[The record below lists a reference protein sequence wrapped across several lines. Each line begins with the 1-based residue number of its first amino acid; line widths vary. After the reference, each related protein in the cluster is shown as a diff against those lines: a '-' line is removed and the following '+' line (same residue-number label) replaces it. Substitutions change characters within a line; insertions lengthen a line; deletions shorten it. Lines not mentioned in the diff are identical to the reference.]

1 MFNAIKRY
9 FGSKNGIL
17 FDSNWECLN
26 TDEKLSIVADSVSE
40 LEMTRILSQINKG
53 LVEGGYNWKVETI
66 ENIQILESETGYIFF
81 KSSTH
86 PLLFFR
92 EKDHLTLGAC

>member
-9 FGSKNGIL
+9 LASKNGIL
-17 FDSNWECLN
+17 FDSNWENLD
-26 TDEKLSIVADSVSE
+26 TEEKLSIVANSVSE

-53 LVEGGYNWKVETI
+53 LVEGGYNWKI
-66 ENIQILESETGYIFF
+66 ENIDNIQILESETGYIFF

-92 EKDHLTLGAC
+92 EKDQPTLSAC